1 MLFLFDHDP
10 VIETGSLIFGFLKL
24 AGSFI
29 GWIEFKKLITCDLKA
44 ICLSRLLVIHRIS
57 FGSLFSFDVPLF
69 FCLVKNI
76 PLT

>member
-44 ICLSRLLVIHRIS
+44 ICLS
-57 FGSLFSFDVPLF
+57 
-69 FCLVKNI
+69 
-76 PLT
+76 